1 MRLIVKQQ
9 APFQGFGSL
18 SERSEP
24 WKGAVFD
31 YGFEFF
37 VFFRLIRSI
46 IVIINKNNALEDIHA
61 IAPKD
66 LSLDIWR

>member
-1 MRLIVKQQ
+1 MRLLVKQQ
-9 APFQGFGSL
+9 APFQGLGSL

-37 VFFRLIRSI
+37 CIIEVDEVV
-46 IVIINKNNALEDIHA
+46 IVINQASQLAESLEGTY
-61 IAPKD
+61 
-66 LSLDIWR
+66 

>member
-1 MRLIVKQQ
+1 MRLLVKQL
-9 APFQGFGSL
+9 APFQGLGSL

-31 YGFEFF
+31 YGFEFL
-37 VFFRLIRSI
+37 VFLRLIRSI
-46 IVIINKNNALEDIHA
+46 IVIINKNKALEDIHA

-66 LSLDIWR
+66 LSPDIWR